1 MMNLKNYKPLRNL
14 FILSAVFYAL
24 HKLVFYVFKINDKG
38 FHYNLEILYLLFVAI
53 ASMLFIVLIIVK
65 QKSFDNIGMA
75 FLFGTSFQMLLCYL
89 VLRPILQDK
98 LQNTQIEK
106 TNFFVTFILFLL
118 FETLLTARLLN
129 EKR

>member
-1 MMNLKNYKPLRNL
+1 MNLKNYKPLRNL

-24 HKLVFYVFKINDKG
+24 HKLLLYVFKINDKG
-38 FHYNLEILYLLFVAI
+38 FHYNLETLYLLFVAI
-53 ASMLFIVLIIVK
+53 ASVLFIVLIIVK

-106 TNFFVTFILFLL
+106 TNFFVTFVLFLL

>member
-1 MMNLKNYKPLRNL
+1 
-14 FILSAVFYAL
+14 V
-24 HKLVFYVFKINDKG
+24 
-38 FHYNLEILYLLFVAI
+38 I
-53 ASMLFIVLIIVK
+53 ASVLFIVLIIVK